1 MPTPSLLWVLSLFGA
16 LLSSPVR
23 AQGGDGSIRGLVLDA
38 DFEAPL
44 PAARV
49 LNVDTGQQVETN
61 DQGNYLMPEVPPGQY
76 TLVFSKPGYVR
87 VVRAEVVVVGGRL
100 TDIDVSLSG
109 EFVDMEEFV
118 VQDVLQFAAGSEAA
132 LLNLRFEAPSM
143 MDSISA
149 DLMSRAGA
157 SDAASALKL
166 VAGAS
171 VQNGK
176 SAVIRG
182 LPDRYV
188 SSQMNG
194 VRLPTA
200 DEDKRAVELDQFPS
214 AVIESIQV
222 SKTFTP
228 DQQGDASGGAV
239 DVRLKGIPEEAIL
252 QFSSQVGYDTQATNN
267 SRFRTY
273 RGGGVSFWGRDD
285 GGRDQQLDSLGENW
299 DGAVET
305 SPGQAPTNHKWSLG
319 GGGRLELDREW
330 TFGGF
335 GGVFYEQDSSFY
347 DNGIDDKYWVTTP
360 GAGMTPKETQGT
372 SQDGDF
378 KTNLFDVVRSQDS
391 VRWGGLATFGLESEN
406 HFLGLTG
413 LYTRNAADTATRAT
427 DTRGKQYYFPGYDP
441 NDEDSPGYD
450 ADDSAP
456 YLVTETLEYTERT
469 TQTLQLNGRHTLA
482 SGGGTW
488 LGANFDAPE
497 LSWTL
502 SSSGASLDQPDKR
515 QFGGLW
521 SPNELLFDVLE
532 VGGWQPF
539 KPGANFNFG
548 NLQRIWKQIEEDSE
562 QAKLDLEFPFDVG
575 EDADPGS
582 LRVGVFQDV
591 VNRDFYQDS
600 FGNFGDNSGYWAG
613 FEDSWGAAWDSQ
625 DHPITESTFDI
636 DYRGRQKIAASY
648 AMFDVPLST
657 GMNLIGGARF
667 ESTDIDVNI
676 SAEEDAFWYQFG
688 TPGQI
693 DFSEPGIADADFEQD
708 DVLPSLSLVYEPTE
722 QLTLRA
728 AYSET
733 IARQT
738 FKELTPVVQQE
749 YLGGPIFLGNPDLR
763 MSNLEN
769 FDLRFDYTPYEGGLA
784 SLSFFHKS
792 VEDAIEYVAVGSQEF
807 QFTTAL
813 NYPKGE
819 LTGWEFEVRHAFDGA
834 VEGLGVGANATLID
848 SEVELTPFEIEQFAL
863 PGVAVDITSREMTNA
878 PEHLFN
884 LYTTYDL
891 ERTGTNLALFYTV
904 QGDTLVE
911 GAGIDNGNFVPSV
924 FQNEYDTLNFS
935 ASQDLG
941 DGLRLQFR
949 AKNLT
954 NPLIERVYRH
964 ESIGDDVTR
973 TSFTRGIEYSL
984 SISYRLSF

>member
-1 MPTPSLLWVLSLFGA
+1 MPTPSLLWVLSLLGA
-16 LLSSPVR
+16 LLSSPAL

-49 LNVDTGQQVETN
+49 LNVDTGQEVETN
-61 DQGNYLMPEVPPGQY
+61 DQGNYLMPEVPAGQY

-87 VVRAEVVVVGGRL
+87 VVRAEVVVTAGRL

-118 VQDVLQFAAGSEAA
+118 VQDVLQFAAGTEAA

-239 DVRLKGIPEEAIL
+239 DVRLKGIPEETIL

-285 GGRDQQLDSLGENW
+285 GGRDPQLDSLGENW
-299 DGAVET
+299 TGAVST
-305 SPGQAPTNHKWSLG
+305 TPGQAPTNHKWSLG
-319 GGGRLELDREW
+319 GGGRMELNRDW

-347 DNGIDDKYWVTTP
+347 DNGIDDKWWVNQP

-391 VRWGGLATFGLESEN
+391 IRWGTLATFGLESEG

-427 DTRGKQYYFPGYDP
+427 DTRGKQYYYEGYDP
-441 NDEDSPGYD
+441 NDPDSPGYD
-450 ADDSAP
+450 EDDAAP

-469 TQTLQLNGRHTLA
+469 TKTLQLNGRHTLPG
-482 SGGGTW
+482 GGGTW
-488 LGANFDAPE
+488 LGASFEAPE

-521 SPNELLFDVLE
+521 TPNELLFDVLE
-532 VGGWQPF
+532 VGGWQPY

-548 NLQRIWKQIEEDSE
+548 NLQRIWKRIEEDSE
-562 QAKLDLEFPFDVG
+562 QVRADLSFPFTAGVDG
-575 EDADPGS
+575 NPGS
-582 LRVGVFQDV
+582 LKVGAFQDEV
-591 VNRDFYQDS
+591 TRDFYQDS

-613 FEDSWGAAWDSQ
+613 FEDSWGDAWSSQ

-636 DYRGRQKIAASY
+636 DYRGSQKISATY
-648 AMFDVPLST
+648 AMVDLPLAQ
-657 GMNLIGGARF
+657 GMNMIGGARL
-667 ESTDIDVNI
+667 ESTDIGVQI

-693 DFSEPGIADADFEQD
+693 DFSEPGIADADFSQD
-708 DVLPSLSLVYEPTE
+708 DVLPSLSLVYEPSE
-722 QLTLRA
+722 QVTLRA

-749 YLGGPIFLGNPDLR
+749 YLGGPIFIGNPDLR

-769 FDLRFDYTPYEGGLA
+769 YDLRMDYTPYEGGLA

-819 LTGWEFEVRHAFDGA
+819 LSGWEFEVRHRFSGA
-834 VEGLGVGANATLID
+834 AEGLGVGANATLID
-848 SEVELTPFEIEQFAL
+848 SEVFLTPFEIEQFAT
-863 PGVAVDITSREMTNA
+863 PGVAVDLTSREMTNA
-878 PEHLFN
+878 PEHLYN

-924 FQNEYDTLNFS
+924 FQREYDTLNFS

-941 DGLRLQFR
+941 SGLRLKFQ

-973 TSFTRGIEYSL
+973 ASFTRGIEYSISL
-984 SISYRLSF
+984 SLRMTF